1 MATTLRT
8 PKAQIRSHTRDV
20 LFGFILLS
28 GVIIASVAVGKAL
41 GENEIANW
49 GTWIGAF
56 IAGIAMVA
64 TSYAIILQARQ
75 GEVAGWSVA
84 VTRLGNL
91 YDIAQQNEKLSG
103 YLAEKSDE
111 EGKISPFS
119 NQEPITNQEIVWMGS
134 LFLAFEQIYI
144 ATTALGYES
153 KRVWRLYLK
162 SQLNKP
168 TLRAAFVR
176 DAANSQDYHQDFWRF
191 VRGSQK
197 KHEGKVEYE
206 NYAIHPK
213 YFESSIPSG
222 TRSGDNIEM
231 SCTSA
236 TLEDM
241 SFWLEIYSDEEV
253 RNQMYAAPLQSAD
266 ELWSYLSNRK
276 VFTAWVDG
284 NRIGGFTITR
294 EKDLI
299 ATFGIAIHPDYRTR
313 GWGKSLMRLLE
324 IEASKMAVKTLRADV
339 YEDNQPCIKMLKSDG
354 FRRFIW
360 MEKNI

>member
-1 MATTLRT
+1 MAITLRN
-8 PKAQIRSHTRDV
+8 PKAQIRSHTRDI
-20 LFGFILLS
+20 LFGCVLLI
-28 GVIIASVAVGKAL
+28 GVIIASVAVGRAL

-91 YDIAQQNEKLSG
+91 YDIAQQNEKLSSF
-103 YLAEKSDE
+103 LAERSDE
-111 EGKISPFS
+111 GGEINPSH
-119 NQEPITNQEIVWMGS
+119 NQTTITNPDIVWMGS

-176 DAANSQDYHQDFWRF
+176 DAANSQDYHQEFWRF
-191 VRGSQK
+191 VRGTPK
-197 KHEGKVEYE
+197 KHEGRVYYE
-206 NYAIHPK
+206 NYAIHPR
-213 YFESSIPSG
+213 YFEKITPFEAVS
-222 TRSGDNIEM
+222 DVKVEM
-231 SCTSA
+231 TCTPA
-236 TLEDM
+236 TKDDM
-241 SFWLEIYSDEEV
+241 SFWLEIYRDDEV
-253 RNQMYAAPLQSAD
+253 RNQMYAAPIQSTE
-266 ELWSYLSNRK
+266 ELWTYLSNRM

-284 NRIGGFTITR
+284 DRIGGFTITR
-294 EKDLI
+294 EKDLMV
-299 ATFGIAIHPDYRTR
+299 TFGIAIHPDYRKR
-313 GWGKSLMRLLE
+313 GLGKTLMGLLE
-324 IEASKMAVKTLRADV
+324 IEASKMGTKTLRADV
-339 YEDNQPCIKMLKSDG
+339 YEDNQPCIRLLNRDG

>member
-1 MATTLRT
+1 
-8 PKAQIRSHTRDV
+8 
-20 LFGFILLS
+20 
-28 GVIIASVAVGKAL
+28 VAVGRAL
-41 GENEIANW
+41 GENAIANW

-91 YDIAQQNEKLSG
+91 YDIAQQNDKLSG
-103 YLAEKSDE
+103 FLAEKSDE
-111 EGKISPFS
+111 EGKINPSR
-119 NQEPITNQEIVWMGS
+119 NQIPITNQEIIWMGS

-176 DAANSQDYHQDFWRF
+176 DAANSQDYHQEFWRF
-191 VRGSQK
+191 VRGTPI
-197 KHEGKVEYE
+197 KHEGKAYYE
-206 NYAIHPK
+206 NHAIHPK
-213 YFESSIPSG
+213 YFETRPPSG
-222 TRSGDNIEM
+222 ALSDAKIGMTCSP
-231 SCTSA
+231 A
-236 TLEDM
+236 TMEDM
-241 SFWLEIYSDEEV
+241 PFWLEIYRDKEV
-253 RNQMYAAPLQSAD
+253 RNQMYAAPIQSAE
-266 ELWSYLSNRK
+266 ELWTYLSNRN

-284 NRIGGFTITR
+284 NRIGGFTITM
-294 EKDLI
+294 EKDLL
-299 ATFGIAIHPDYRTR
+299 ATFGIAIHPQYRKR
-313 GWGKSLMRLLE
+313 GWSIHLMRLLE
-324 IEASKMAVKTLRADV
+324 NEASRMGVKTLRADV
-339 YEDNQPCIKMLKSDG
+339 YEDNQPCIRALNG
-354 FRRFIW
+354 NGYRRFIW